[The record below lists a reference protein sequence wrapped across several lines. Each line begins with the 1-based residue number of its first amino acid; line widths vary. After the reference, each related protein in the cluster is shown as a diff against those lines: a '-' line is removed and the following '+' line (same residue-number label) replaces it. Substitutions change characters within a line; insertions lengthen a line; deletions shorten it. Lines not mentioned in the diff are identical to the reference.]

1 MNAHVRG
8 VQNTW
13 HEYLMEAGCLGI
25 FMLSA
30 CLVTALLSS
39 PDALVYI
46 AHPFWRTA
54 GIGLAMGATLLFVVH
69 TPWGKQSGAHMNPAV
84 TLTFLSL
91 GKITPARAAGYI
103 AGQFVGGIAGVAIAF
118 LVAGNSVM
126 RVNFAVTQPGP
137 GGAGV
142 AFAAEALISFL
153 MMTTV
158 LNASN
163 SRRFSRWTPYF
174 AAVLVALFITVEAK
188 YSGMSMNPARTVAS
202 AIAAG
207 QWTALWVYFAAPVL
221 GMMLAAALYRLG
233 QNSRV
238 YCAKL
243 HHHNDRPCSFQCN
256 YGELNAQ

>member
-1 MNAHVRG
+1 
-8 VQNTW
+8 VQDTW
-13 HEYLMEAGCLGI
+13 REYLMEGGCLGI

-30 CLVTALLSS
+30 CLFTAWLEYPHSGLY
-39 PDALVYI
+39 V

-54 GIGLAMGATLLFVVH
+54 LIGVAMGATLLLIVH

-91 GKITPARAAGYI
+91 GKITPWRAAGYI
-103 AGQFVGGIAGVAIAF
+103 AGQFAGGIAGVIVAF
-118 LVAGNSVM
+118 LIAGEPVM
-126 RVNFAVTQPGP
+126 RVRFAVTQPGSA
-137 GGAGV
+137 GVGV

-158 LNASN
+158 LSTSN

-174 AAVLVALFITVEAK
+174 AAALVALFITVEAR

-202 AIAAG
+202 AVAAG
-207 QWTALWVYFAAPVL
+207 QWTAIWVYFTAPVL
-221 GMMLAAALYRLG
+221 GMLLAAAFYRLG
-233 QNSRV
+233 PPRASQV

-243 HHHNDRPCSFQCN
+243 HHHNRRPCSFNCN
-256 YGELNAQ
+256 HGELHAQ